1 MCITIN
7 ITHIFYRR
15 SLKIVAESYAAKG
28 LCLQKDSTATSK
40 YKKAEREEEMLKCF
54 ELASDLGLLYMQKL
68 EKEQNNLTSVTG
80 KKVPKSFL
88 L

>member
-1 MCITIN
+1 MVFC
-7 ITHIFYRR
+7 RR

-28 LCLQKDSTATSK
+28 LCLQKETTATSK
-40 YKKAEREEEMLKCF
+40 YKKAEKEEEMLKCF

-80 KKVPKSFL
+80 NRILISYIVVVMKI
-88 L
+88 